1 MMWDEWD
8 WVDNSNNEPHHNRT
22 HQEYQDSHVN
32 FDFLSLL
39 SKPKDYYKILEVDY
53 DATEDAIRSNYIRL
67 ALKWHPDKQKEED
80 CATSRFQ
87 EINEAYQEGDAEGFL
102 DTNFIHK
109 IGTREGQS
117 ESRVQTLE
125 EQLLVFKA
133 LGEENAETIGLS
145 QEKIPVEVIAP
156 VFDLILSDPVKRR
169 EYDSN
174 GMLHVYDYNIIDYL
188 NRYKG
193 LILTC
198 NGLGMRNSIL

>member
-87 EINEAYQEGDAEGFL
+87 EINEAYQ
-102 DTNFIHK
+102 
-109 IGTREGQS
+109 
-117 ESRVQTLE
+117 V
-125 EQLLVFKA
+125 
-133 LGEENAETIGLS
+133 
-145 QEKIPVEVIAP
+145 
-156 VFDLILSDPVKRR
+156 LSDPVKRR

-198 NGLGMRNSIL
+198 NGLGMTNSIL